1 MARMDFGV
9 KGMSMRIVRI
19 MTGALLLGC
28 AGAAHAATVVIFV
41 EPMTFGRYTRVF
53 DTPGPDQVLMCM
65 APPSTAG
72 CTKLPI
78 KKTARR

>member
-1 MARMDFGV
+1 
-9 KGMSMRIVRI
+9 MRGLRTVISGLV
-19 MTGALLLGC
+19 LGC
-28 AGAAHAATVVIFV
+28 SGPAQATTVVIFV
-41 EPMTFGRYTRVF
+41 EPMTFERYTRVF

-78 KKTARR
+78 KKVTRR